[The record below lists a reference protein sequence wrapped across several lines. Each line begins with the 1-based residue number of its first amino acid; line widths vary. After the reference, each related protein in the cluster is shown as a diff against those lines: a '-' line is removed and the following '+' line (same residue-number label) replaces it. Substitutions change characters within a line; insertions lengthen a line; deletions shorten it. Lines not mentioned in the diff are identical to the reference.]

1 MALDPALYEPAAA
14 NEVIQRPSSDHNE
27 CQSRPKYA
35 MYMIARILVTSLTLE
50 PGYEGTQ
57 HILKLEASKL
67 TIAVRSTDKGEAAR
81 RALERSRLRL
91 RSNRCLEHR
100 PLQLFERQGAVAEDN
115 ERDLAVNVVSTFL
128 LAFLLLLKMKETA
141 ARFDTQLRLTIVSL
155 RTSSASRFRVNVS
168 QFYAPYNGSGVAGPS
183 DRQAFVSQTYDFSWS
198 AEGNIS
204 EALDGAT
211 DPLCVT
217 QLNAWADLPVNVT
230 NGLTDG
236 PSCVPALGQAYVDAI
251 LNKTPPP
258 SREDGCKWGWGGY
271 GIFDEIPECRGSFGR
286 NGALFSTFGAGFSLG
301 NTTNQINSGDTLWV
315 NMSGPVLGNETW
327 LYETVANQIQLLLFS
342 VLLPTS
348 TQPNASTTPGTELL
362 YLRANSTKLPD
373 VDVNKDGVAVVG
385 EVVLL
390 SAGTSTTAG
399 VDSLMYLGLIA
410 LIVAVVLG

>member
-14 NEVIQRPSSDHNE
+14 NEVLQRPNS
-27 CQSRPKYA
+27 
-35 MYMIARILVTSLTLE
+35 
-50 PGYEGTQ
+50 YEGTQ
-57 HILKLEASKL
+57 HILNLEASKF

-81 RALERSRLRL
+81 RALERSRLR
-91 RSNRCLEHR
+91 
-100 PLQLFERQGAVAEDN
+100 AVAEDN
-115 ERDLAVNVVSTFL
+115 ERNLTVNAVSMIL

-141 ARFDTQLRLTIVSL
+141 ARFDTQPRLTIVSL
-155 RTSSASRFRVNVS
+155 RTSSASRFHVIRPGVGEVQGRSRWGGLGPDSVLRNAEWSWRVNLS

-286 NGALFSTFGAGFSLG
+286 NGALVSTFGAGFSLG